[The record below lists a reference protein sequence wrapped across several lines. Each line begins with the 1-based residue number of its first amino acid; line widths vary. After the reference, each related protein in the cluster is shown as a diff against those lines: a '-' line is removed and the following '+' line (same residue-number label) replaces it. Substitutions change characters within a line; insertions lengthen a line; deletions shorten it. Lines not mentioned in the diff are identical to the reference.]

1 MKLKNQ
7 KAKEKVE
14 KLLFSERNSFL
25 QILFSDSMFY
35 QLVLN
40 VLHNQWQ
47 KISMKTVLQRIVKI
61 SDQSATY

>member
-1 MKLKNQ
+1 MKLENQ
-7 KAKEKVE
+7 KAKEKIE
-14 KLLFSERNSFL
+14 KLLFLERNSFL

>member
-25 QILFSDSMFY
+25 QILFSHSMFY

-47 KISMKTVLQRIVKI
+47 KISIETVLQQIVKI